1 MAADYPAIPSTGFYR
16 FVRAVV
22 GGLIW
27 CLGGITV
34 RGSENIPTIG
44 PVILAPNHRAN
55 IDPPYISLATTRQ
68 MHFMAKEELFRVPVF
83 GRIFRGVEAFPV
95 KRGTADRAA
104 LRTAINLLKE
114 GRVVTIFPEGTR
126 SPNLS
131 LQDAEKGFA
140 LIARQSGAPIVPIA
154 IEGTEKMLAKGAK
167 RLRRGHVTVTVGK
180 PLTVAEIMPRK
191 PDEEK
196 DVLTWIGAETMRA
209 IGDLMQRQSA

>member
-1 MAADYPAIPSTGFYR
+1 MGVDEPAVAPTRYYN
-16 FVRAVV
+16 FVRTVV
-22 GGLIW
+22 RGLIW
-27 CLGGITV
+27 CLGGVTV
-34 RGSENIPTIG
+34 IGAENIPQAG

-83 GRIFRGVEAFPV
+83 GRIFKGVEAFPV

-126 SPNLS
+126 SPDIS
-131 LQDAEKGFA
+131 LKEAEKGFA
-140 LIARQSGAPIVPIA
+140 LIARQSDAPIVPIA
-154 IEGTEKMLAKGAK
+154 IEGTEKMLPKGAK
-167 RLRRGHVTVTVGK
+167 RLRRGHVNVTIGK
-180 PLTVAEIMPRK
+180 PLTVAQIVARK

-196 DVLTWIGAETMRA
+196 DLLAWIGAATMSA
-209 IGDLMQRQSA
+209 IGELMERPK